1 MPNWK
6 IHIEIAKRLKEELE
20 YVPNDYE
27 LFLLGSIL
35 PDINNA
41 YSIKD
46 VSKEIPHRYTHYRHE
61 EKEMHLTFLKQYGNQ
76 VFHNPLLFGYFTHL
90 YTDYFWN
97 IHFKEKA
104 KKNPALMNLSKVELR
119 IIKQIEFRSYNNNY
133 IGNCLD
139 IKHIKRCVKACKEI
153 DRISIQEEDIE
164 KTIEFLKV
172 QKLSTKVLKY
182 YTKEELDGLLKETIQ
197 NIIDFH
203 KNVFY
208 EK

>member
-6 IHIEIAKRLKEELE
+6 IHIEIAKRLKDNLS
-20 YVPNDYE
+20 YSPNDYE

-46 VSKEIPHRYTHYRHE
+46 VSKEISHRYTHYRHE
-61 EKEMHLTFLKQYGNQ
+61 EKEMHLAFLKQYGNQ
-76 VFHNPLLFGYFTHL
+76 VFDKPLLFGYFTHL

-104 KKNPALMNLSKVELR
+104 KKNSALANLSKVELR
-119 IIKQIEFRSYNNNY
+119 IIKQREFRSYNNNY
-133 IGNCLD
+133 ISNGLD
-139 IKHIKRCVKACKEI
+139 IKHIKRCTKATKEI
-153 DRISIQEEDIE
+153 DRVSIQEKDIE

-182 YTKEELDGLLKETIQ
+182 YTKEELDSLLETTIK
-197 NIIDFH
+197 NILDFI
-203 KNVFY
+203 
-208 EK
+208 